1 MRSTLAKG
9 ASGCVRARAGPAAG
23 RGLAAQVERRR
34 QDVIEPLVDG
44 DAKAGNH
51 DHHARGQGEA
61 DDQPTGR
68 HLRHQRRLRDIL
80 QRDALR
86 RRQGL
91 GAEPAEK
98 QLREQRRAGDADD
111 QHQGN
116 RRIAGE
122 RQFEQ
127 RWQLRQRERG
137 QCQQRGSNAVRRRQ
151 PRPPDCPG
159 CPWLRGAAASGV
171 AVVRSRFSA
180 PAPAAACGSGTP
192 GRAAPARLARQP
204 SARKSS
210 AGAGAGTISGALPAK

>member
-1 MRSTLAKG
+1 MITMLA
-9 ASGCVRARAGPAAG
+9 VRA
-23 RGLAAQVERRR
+23 
-34 QDVIEPLVDG
+34 
-44 DAKAGNH
+44 K
-51 DHHARGQGEA
+51 A

-68 HLRHQRRLRDIL
+68 DLRHQRRLRDIL

-116 RRIAGE
+116 RGIAGE

-137 QCQQRGSNAVRRRQ
+137 QCQQQRQFWHSRSSRQ
-151 PRPPDCPG
+151 PRPP
-159 CPWLRGAAASGV
+159 
-171 AVVRSRFSA
+171 
-180 PAPAAACGSGTP
+180 
-192 GRAAPARLARQP
+192 
-204 SARKSS
+204 
-210 AGAGAGTISGALPAK
+210 